1 MAVFAST
8 TKVDGKPLT
17 DLIGTSALSEE
28 QWAAIRQHVIQGGK
42 RIIDLRG
49 RSSFQSPAYVSVE
62 MIRAAMGGAPFH
74 WPAGVYVSEGGYDH
88 ILMAMETTIDR
99 DGVHY
104 KVPHGTAEETESLKQ
119 SYGHLCKLRDEVIA
133 MGILPAV
140 SEWKTLNPH
149 LK

>member
-1 MAVFAST
+1 MAVCAPT

-17 DLIGTSALSEE
+17 GLIGTPALTDE

-62 MIRAAMGGAPFH
+62 MIRAAMGGTPFR
-74 WPAGVYVSEGGYDH
+74 WPAGVYVSEGGFDH
-88 ILMAMETTIDR
+88 ILMAMETTIDK
-99 DGVHY
+99 DGIRY
-104 KVPHGTAEETESLKQ
+104 KVPHGTAEETEALKQ
-119 SYGHLCKLRDEVIA
+119 SYGHLCKLRDEVIE
-133 MGILPAV
+133 MGIIPAIPD
-140 SEWKTLNPH
+140 WKSLNGH